1 MLLLVRVILPDGTV
15 LNAEEGRR
23 IVDIVPR
30 GVGLVAKASGKLLDL
45 SSVVRE
51 ELEEIR
57 VLNFDYKEGKEAYW
71 HTTSH
76 ILAQAVKRLFREA
89 KLGVGPAIDE
99 GFYYEFDLGGRTFS
113 QEDLELIE
121 EEMGRIVK
129 EDIPIVREEVVREE
143 AISLFKRAGEP
154 YKVELLEEI
163 EEPIVSIYRQGEF
176 FDLCRGPHL
185 PSTGYV
191 KHLKVLQVSSSYWR
205 GDEKNPVMQRV
216 YGISFPHKEM
226 LEEFLIRREEIRK
239 RDHRV
244 IGPQLDLFSMP
255 SEVIGPGLVI
265 WHPKGARARRI
276 IEDFLVRVH
285 LKKGYEIVY
294 SPHIAYSNLW
304 RISGHLDYYRDY
316 MYVFEK
322 EGIEHAVKP
331 MNCPFHILVY
341 KSKRRS
347 YRELPLRLFE
357 LGTVY
362 RFERSGVLHGLLRAR
377 GFTQD
382 DAHIFTPPDKL
393 EEEIIG
399 IIELNEYLMRAFG
412 FEELKVE
419 VSTWDPRRRSDYM
432 GSDEDWIIAQSA
444 LERALGKKSY
454 SYDVME
460 GEAAFYG
467 PKIDMKLVDSIGR
480 EWQLSTIQLDFNLP
494 KRFDLR
500 YVRADGTE
508 EYVVMVHRALLG
520 SIERFMGILI
530 EHYVGNLPLWV
541 APTQVRVLP
550 VSQAHED
557 KAEEVLNSLRK
568 EGVRADLR
576 MADSTLSYRVRES
589 ELEKIPILVIIG
601 DREANS
607 GTISIRMKSRGNLG
621 SMSLEEFLKAFREEL
636 LPPDMR

>member
-1 MLLLVRVILPDGTV
+1 MLLLVKVILPDGTL

-23 IVDIVPR
+23 IIDVIPK
-30 GVGLVAKASGKLLDL
+30 GIGLVAKASGKLLDL
-45 SSVVRE
+45 STVIRE

-57 VLNFDYKEGKEAYW
+57 VLDFEDKEGREAYW

-76 ILAQAVKRLFREA
+76 ILAQAVKRLFRGA

-121 EEMGRIVK
+121 EEMRRIVE
-129 EDIPIVREEVVREE
+129 EDLPITREEVGREE
-143 AISLFKRAGEP
+143 AIALFREAGEP

-163 EEPIVSIYRQGEF
+163 EEPIVSIYKQGEF

-191 KHLKVLQVSSSYWR
+191 KYLKVLQVSSSYWR
-205 GDEKNPVMQRV
+205 GDERNPVMQRV
-216 YGISFPHKEM
+216 YGISFPSKEM
-226 LEEFLIRREEIRK
+226 LEEFLVRREEIRK

-265 WHPKGARARRI
+265 WHPRGARARRI

-285 LKKGYEIVY
+285 LRRGYEIVY

-341 KSKRRS
+341 NSKRRS

-393 EEEIIG
+393 EEEVMG
-399 IIELNEYLMRAFG
+399 IIELNEYLMRSFG

-419 VSTWDPRRRSDYM
+419 VSTWDPRRRSEYM
-432 GSDEDWIIAQSA
+432 GSDEDWASAQSA
-444 LERALGKKSY
+444 LEKALSRKGY
-454 SYDVME
+454 SYEVME

-494 KRFDLR
+494 KRFDLK
-500 YVRADGTE
+500 YVKADGTE
-508 EYVVMVHRALLG
+508 EHVVMIHRALLG
-520 SIERFMGILI
+520 SIERFMGILL
-530 EHYVGNLPLWV
+530 EHYAGSLPLWV
-541 APTQVRVLP
+541 APVQVRILP
-550 VSQAHED
+550 ISRAHEV
-557 KAEEVLNSLRK
+557 KAEEILSSLRGV
-568 EGVRADLR
+568 GVRADLR
-576 MADSTLSYRVRES
+576 GADSTLSYRVRES
-589 ELEKIPILVIIG
+589 ELERIPIVAIVG
-601 DREANS
+601 DKEVSS
-607 GTISIRMKSRGNLG
+607 GTISVRVKGKGNLG
-621 SMSLEEFLKAFREEL
+621 SMSLEEFLQTFGREL

>member
-1 MLLLVRVILPDGTV
+1 MILPDGTL

-23 IVDIVPR
+23 IIDVIPK
-30 GVGLVAKASGKLLDL
+30 GIGLVAKASGKLLDL
-45 SSVVRE
+45 STVIRE

-57 VLNFDYKEGKEAYW
+57 VLDFEDKEGREAYW

-76 ILAQAVKRLFREA
+76 ILAQAVKRLFRGA

-121 EEMGRIVK
+121 EEMRRIVE
-129 EDIPIVREEVVREE
+129 EDLPITREEVGREE
-143 AISLFKRAGEP
+143 AIALFREAGEP

-163 EEPIVSIYRQGEF
+163 EEPIVSIYKQGEF

-191 KHLKVLQVSSSYWR
+191 KYLKVLQVSSSYWR
-205 GDEKNPVMQRV
+205 GDERNPVMQRV
-216 YGISFPHKEM
+216 YGISFPSKEM
-226 LEEFLIRREEIRK
+226 LEEFLVRREEIRK

-265 WHPKGARARRI
+265 WHPRGARARRI

-285 LKKGYEIVY
+285 LRRGYEIVY

-341 KSKRRS
+341 NSKRRS

-393 EEEIIG
+393 EEEVMG
-399 IIELNEYLMRAFG
+399 IIELNEYLMRSFG

-419 VSTWDPRRRSDYM
+419 VSTWDPRRRSEYM
-432 GSDEDWIIAQSA
+432 GSDEDWASAQSA
-444 LERALGKKSY
+444 LEKALSRKGY
-454 SYDVME
+454 SYEVME

-494 KRFDLR
+494 KRFDLK
-500 YVRADGTE
+500 YVKADGTE
-508 EYVVMVHRALLG
+508 EHVVMIHRALLG
-520 SIERFMGILI
+520 SIERFMGILL
-530 EHYVGNLPLWV
+530 EHYAGGLPLWV
-541 APTQVRVLP
+541 APVQVRILP
-550 VSQAHED
+550 ISRAHEV
-557 KAEEVLNSLRK
+557 KAEEILSSLRGV
-568 EGVRADLR
+568 GVRADLR
-576 MADSTLSYRVRES
+576 GADSTLSYRVRES
-589 ELEKIPILVIIG
+589 ELERIPIVAIVG
-601 DREANS
+601 DKEVSS
-607 GTISIRMKSRGNLG
+607 GTISVRVKGKGNLG
-621 SMSLEEFLKAFREEL
+621 SMSLEEFLQTFGREL

>member
-1 MLLLVRVILPDGTV
+1 MILPDGTL

-23 IVDIVPR
+23 IIDVIPK
-30 GVGLVAKASGKLLDL
+30 GIGLVAKASGKLLDL
-45 SSVVRE
+45 STVIRE

-57 VLNFDYKEGKEAYW
+57 VLDFEDKEGREAYW

-76 ILAQAVKRLFREA
+76 ILAQAVKRLFRGA

-121 EEMGRIVK
+121 EEMRRIVE
-129 EDIPIVREEVVREE
+129 EDLPITREEVGREE
-143 AISLFKRAGEP
+143 AIALFREAGEP

-163 EEPIVSIYRQGEF
+163 EEPIVSIYKQGEF

-191 KHLKVLQVSSSYWR
+191 KYLKVLQVSSSYWR
-205 GDEKNPVMQRV
+205 GDERNPVMQRV
-216 YGISFPHKEM
+216 YGISFPSKEM
-226 LEEFLIRREEIRK
+226 LEEFLVRREEIRK

-265 WHPKGARARRI
+265 WHPRGARARRI

-285 LKKGYEIVY
+285 LRRGYEIVY

-341 KSKRRS
+341 NSKRRS

-393 EEEIIG
+393 EEEVMG
-399 IIELNEYLMRAFG
+399 IIELNEYLMRSFG

-419 VSTWDPRRRSDYM
+419 VSTWDPRRRSEYM
-432 GSDEDWIIAQSA
+432 GSDEDWASAQSA
-444 LERALGKKSY
+444 LEKALSRKGY
-454 SYDVME
+454 SYEVME

-494 KRFDLR
+494 KRFDLK
-500 YVRADGTE
+500 YVKADGTE
-508 EYVVMVHRALLG
+508 EHVVMIHRALLG
-520 SIERFMGILI
+520 SIERFMGILL
-530 EHYVGNLPLWV
+530 EHYAGGLPLWV
-541 APTQVRVLP
+541 APVQVRILP
-550 VSQAHED
+550 ISRAHEV
-557 KAEEVLNSLRK
+557 KAEEILSSLR
-568 EGVRADLR
+568 EVGVRADLR
-576 MADSTLSYRVRES
+576 GADSTLSYRVRES
-589 ELEKIPILVIIG
+589 ELERIPIVVIVG
-601 DREANS
+601 DKEVSS
-607 GTISIRMKSRGNLG
+607 GTISVRVKGKGNLG
-621 SMSLEEFLKAFREEL
+621 SMSLEEFLQTFGREL

>member
-1 MLLLVRVILPDGTV
+1 MVKVMLPDGTL

-23 IVDIVPR
+23 IIDVIPK
-30 GVGLVAKASGKLLDL
+30 GIGLVAKASGKLLDL
-45 SSVVRE
+45 STVIRE

-57 VLNFDYKEGKEAYW
+57 VLDFEDKEGREAYW

-76 ILAQAVKRLFREA
+76 ILAQAVKRLFRGA

-121 EEMGRIVK
+121 EEMRRIVE
-129 EDIPIVREEVVREE
+129 EDLPITREEVGREE
-143 AISLFKRAGEP
+143 AIALFREAGEP

-163 EEPIVSIYRQGEF
+163 EEPIVSIYKQGEF

-191 KHLKVLQVSSSYWR
+191 KYLKVLQVSSSYWR
-205 GDEKNPVMQRV
+205 GDERNPVMQRV
-216 YGISFPHKEM
+216 YGISFPSKEM
-226 LEEFLIRREEIRK
+226 LEEFLVRREEIRK

-265 WHPKGARARRI
+265 WHPRGARARRI

-285 LKKGYEIVY
+285 LRRGYEIVY

-341 KSKRRS
+341 NSKRRS

-393 EEEIIG
+393 EEEVMG
-399 IIELNEYLMRAFG
+399 IIELNEYLMRSFG

-419 VSTWDPRRRSDYM
+419 VSTWDPRRRSEYM
-432 GSDEDWIIAQSA
+432 GSDEDWASAQSA
-444 LERALGKKSY
+444 LEKALSKKGY
-454 SYDVME
+454 SYEVME

-494 KRFDLR
+494 KRFDLK
-500 YVRADGTE
+500 YVKADGTE
-508 EYVVMVHRALLG
+508 EHVVMIHRALLG
-520 SIERFMGILI
+520 SIERFMGILL
-530 EHYVGNLPLWV
+530 EHYAGGLPLWV
-541 APTQVRVLP
+541 APVQVRILP
-550 VSQAHED
+550 ISRAHEV
-557 KAEEVLNSLRK
+557 KAEEILSSLR
-568 EGVRADLR
+568 EVGVRADLR
-576 MADSTLSYRVRES
+576 GADSTLSYRVRES
-589 ELEKIPILVIIG
+589 ELERIPIVVIVG
-601 DREANS
+601 DKEVSS
-607 GTISIRMKSRGNLG
+607 GTISVRVKGKGNLG
-621 SMSLEEFLKAFREEL
+621 SMSLEEFLQTFGREL

>member
-1 MLLLVRVILPDGTV
+1 MILPDGTL

-23 IVDIVPR
+23 IIDVIPK
-30 GVGLVAKASGKLLDL
+30 GIGLVAKASGKLLDL
-45 SSVVRE
+45 STVIRE

-57 VLNFDYKEGKEAYW
+57 VLDFEDKEGREAYW

-76 ILAQAVKRLFREA
+76 ILAQAVKRLFRGA

-121 EEMGRIVK
+121 EEMRRIVE
-129 EDIPIVREEVVREE
+129 EDLPITREEVGREE
-143 AISLFKRAGEP
+143 AIALFREAGEP

-163 EEPIVSIYRQGEF
+163 EEPIVSIYKQGEF

-191 KHLKVLQVSSSYWR
+191 KYLKVLQVSSSYWR
-205 GDEKNPVMQRV
+205 GDERNPVMQRV
-216 YGISFPHKEM
+216 YGISFPSKEM
-226 LEEFLIRREEIRK
+226 LEEFLVRREEIRK

-265 WHPKGARARRI
+265 WHPRGARARRI

-285 LKKGYEIVY
+285 LRRGYEIVY

-341 KSKRRS
+341 NSKRRS

-393 EEEIIG
+393 EEEVMG
-399 IIELNEYLMRAFG
+399 IIELNEYLMRSFG

-419 VSTWDPRRRSDYM
+419 VSTWDPRRRSEYM
-432 GSDEDWIIAQSA
+432 GSDEDWASAQSA
-444 LERALGKKSY
+444 LEKALSRKGY
-454 SYDVME
+454 SYEVME

-494 KRFDLR
+494 KRFDLK
-500 YVRADGTE
+500 YVKADGTE
-508 EYVVMVHRALLG
+508 EHVVMIHRALLG
-520 SIERFMGILI
+520 SIERFMGILL
-530 EHYVGNLPLWV
+530 EHYAGSLPLWV
-541 APTQVRVLP
+541 APVQVRIRP
-550 VSQAHED
+550 ISRAHEV
-557 KAEEVLNSLRK
+557 KAEEILSSLR
-568 EGVRADLR
+568 EVGVRADLR
-576 MADSTLSYRVRES
+576 GADSTLSYRVRES
-589 ELEKIPILVIIG
+589 ELERIPIVVIVG
-601 DREANS
+601 DKEVSS
-607 GTISIRMKSRGNLG
+607 GTISVRVKGKGNLG
-621 SMSLEEFLKAFREEL
+621 SMSLEEFLQTFGREL

>member
-1 MLLLVRVILPDGTV
+1 MMLPDGTL

-23 IVDIVPR
+23 IIDVIPK
-30 GVGLVAKASGKLLDL
+30 GIGLVAKASGKLLDL
-45 SSVVRE
+45 STVIRE

-57 VLNFDYKEGKEAYW
+57 VLDFEDKEGREAYW

-76 ILAQAVKRLFREA
+76 ILAQAVKRLFRGA

-121 EEMGRIVK
+121 EEMRRIVE
-129 EDIPIVREEVVREE
+129 EDLPITREEVGREE
-143 AISLFKRAGEP
+143 AIALFREAGEP

-163 EEPIVSIYRQGEF
+163 EEPIVSIYKQGEF

-191 KHLKVLQVSSSYWR
+191 KYLKVLQVSSSYWR
-205 GDEKNPVMQRV
+205 GDERNPVMQRV
-216 YGISFPHKEM
+216 YGISFPSKEM
-226 LEEFLIRREEIRK
+226 LEEFLVRREEIRK

-265 WHPKGARARRI
+265 WHPRGARARRI

-285 LKKGYEIVY
+285 LRRGYEIVY

-341 KSKRRS
+341 NSKRRS

-393 EEEIIG
+393 EEEVMG
-399 IIELNEYLMRAFG
+399 IIELNEYLMRSFG
-412 FEELKVE
+412 FEEL
-419 VSTWDPRRRSDYM
+419 
-432 GSDEDWIIAQSA
+432 
-444 LERALGKKSY
+444 
-454 SYDVME
+454 
-460 GEAAFYG
+460 
-467 PKIDMKLVDSIGR
+467 
-480 EWQLSTIQLDFNLP
+480 
-494 KRFDLR
+494 
-500 YVRADGTE
+500 
-508 EYVVMVHRALLG
+508 
-520 SIERFMGILI
+520 
-530 EHYVGNLPLWV
+530 
-541 APTQVRVLP
+541 
-550 VSQAHED
+550 
-557 KAEEVLNSLRK
+557 
-568 EGVRADLR
+568 
-576 MADSTLSYRVRES
+576 
-589 ELEKIPILVIIG
+589 
-601 DREANS
+601 
-607 GTISIRMKSRGNLG
+607 
-621 SMSLEEFLKAFREEL
+621 
-636 LPPDMR
+636 

>member
-1 MLLLVRVILPDGTV
+1 MVRLVLPDGTV
-15 LNAEEGRR
+15 LNAEEGIR
-23 IVDIVPR
+23 IVDAIPK
-30 GVGLVAKASGKLLDL
+30 GIGLVAKVYGRLLDL
-45 SSVVRE
+45 TAVMRE
-51 ELEEIR
+51 ELGEIR
-57 VLNFDYKEGKEAYW
+57 VLDFKDKEGRETYW

-76 ILAQAVKRLFREA
+76 IMAQAVKRLFREV
-89 KLGVGPAIDE
+89 KLGVGPALEE
-99 GFYYEFDLGGRTFS
+99 GFYYEFDLGDRAFS

-121 EEMGRIVK
+121 GEMRRIIEE
-129 EDIPIVREEVVREE
+129 DLPIVREEVTREE
-143 AISLFKRAGEP
+143 AISLFKEAGEP
-154 YKVELLEEI
+154 YKVELLEEVD
-163 EEPIVSIYRQGEF
+163 EPVVSLYRQGEF

-191 KHLKVLQVSSSYWR
+191 KHIKVLQTSSSYWK
-205 GDEKNPVMQRV
+205 GDEGNPVMQRV
-216 YGISFPHKEM
+216 YGISFPSKEM
-226 LEEFLIRREEIRK
+226 LEEFLVRREEIRK

-285 LKKGYEIVY
+285 LRRGYEIVY

-304 RISGHLDYYRDY
+304 RTSGHLDYYRDY

-331 MNCPFHILVY
+331 MNCPFHILIY
-341 KSKRRS
+341 RSRRRS

-382 DAHIFTPPDKL
+382 DAHVFTPPDGL
-393 EEEIIG
+393 EEEVME
-399 IIELNEYLMRAFG
+399 IIELNEYLMKAFG
-412 FEELKVE
+412 FEELRVE

-432 GSDEDWIIAQSA
+432 GSDEDWAAAQSA
-444 LERALGKKSY
+444 LERALRRRGY
-454 SYDVME
+454 YYEVME

-494 KRFDLR
+494 KRFDLK
-500 YVRADGTE
+500 YVKADGSE
-508 EYVVMVHRALLG
+508 EHVLMIHRALLG
-520 SIERFMGILI
+520 SIERFMGILL
-530 EHYVGNLPLWV
+530 EHYAGNLPLWV
-541 APTQVRVLP
+541 APVQVRILP
-550 VSQAHED
+550 ISRAHEGR
-557 KAEEVLNSLRK
+557 AEEVLGSLR
-568 EGVRADLR
+568 ERGVRADLSR
-576 MADSTLSYRVRES
+576 ADSTLSYRVRES
-589 ELEKIPILVIIG
+589 ELEKVPILVIIG
-601 DREANS
+601 DKEVDS
-607 GTISIRMKSRGNLG
+607 GKISVRVKGKGNLG
-621 SMSLEEFLKAFREEL
+621 SMSLEEFLKTFGSEL
-636 LPPDMR
+636 LPPDIR

>member
-1 MLLLVRVILPDGTV
+1 MVKVMLPDGTL

-23 IVDIVPR
+23 IIDVIPK
-30 GVGLVAKASGKLLDL
+30 GIGLVAKASGKLLDL
-45 SSVVRE
+45 STVIRE

-57 VLNFDYKEGKEAYW
+57 VLDFEDKEGREAYW

-76 ILAQAVKRLFREA
+76 ILAQAVKRLFRGA

-121 EEMGRIVK
+121 EEMRRIVE
-129 EDIPIVREEVVREE
+129 EDLPITREEVGREE
-143 AISLFKRAGEP
+143 AIALFREAGEP

-163 EEPIVSIYRQGEF
+163 EEPIVSIYKQGEF

-191 KHLKVLQVSSSYWR
+191 KYLKVLQVSSSYWR
-205 GDEKNPVMQRV
+205 GDERNPVMQRV
-216 YGISFPHKEM
+216 YGISFPSKEM
-226 LEEFLIRREEIRK
+226 LEEFLVRREEIRK

-265 WHPKGARARRI
+265 WHPRGARARRI

-285 LKKGYEIVY
+285 LRRGYEIVY

-341 KSKRRS
+341 NSKRRS

-393 EEEIIG
+393 EEEVMG
-399 IIELNEYLMRAFG
+399 IIELNEYLMRSFG

-419 VSTWDPRRRSDYM
+419 VSTWDPRRRSEYM
-432 GSDEDWIIAQSA
+432 GSDEDWASAQSA
-444 LERALGKKSY
+444 LEKALSKKGY
-454 SYDVME
+454 SYEVME

-494 KRFDLR
+494 KRFDLK
-500 YVRADGTE
+500 YVKADGTE
-508 EYVVMVHRALLG
+508 EHVVMIHRALLG
-520 SIERFMGILI
+520 SIERFMGILL
-530 EHYVGNLPLWV
+530 EHYAGSLPLWV
-541 APTQVRVLP
+541 APVQVRILP
-550 VSQAHED
+550 ISRAHEV
-557 KAEEVLNSLRK
+557 KAEEILSSLR
-568 EGVRADLR
+568 EVGVRADLR
-576 MADSTLSYRVRES
+576 GADSTLSYRVRES
-589 ELEKIPILVIIG
+589 ELERIPIVVIVG
-601 DREANS
+601 DKEVSS
-607 GTISIRMKSRGNLG
+607 GTISVRVKGKGNLG
-621 SMSLEEFLKAFREEL
+621 SMSLEEFLQTFGREL